1 MTDNQQI
8 DLEAQKRRW
17 ERESK
22 AIVITA
28 TIALGMVV
36 LDALG
41 LWLGVIPAGWPF

>member
-17 ERESK
+17 EREGK
-22 AIVITA
+22 IVVTIA
-28 TIALGMVV
+28 AIALGVVV

-41 LWLGVIPAGWPF
+41 LWLGVIHAGWPF